1 MTNQPGTKTPQTTVG
16 SPHKARREARWV
28 SSGLA
33 LASLCAVSLGAAS
46 SDSDPNHV
54 YTGRAEVYRHIP
66 ATSLESLST
75 PEAIRAVSMP
85 NVAPTKIWRVL
96 EHGERVECL
105 DCIPHVAKL
114 LYADHPKTRE
124 ISAWWLRR
132 RIFGVFGPGE
142 VYSQV
147 VDTLK
152 DPAASEQQRAYA
164 AEALGEFLTHAGL
177 EPVAEAAV
185 SDPSPRVRLSAVR
198 ALRRLGHAGPKG
210 ELAQAMADAD
220 EKVRMAA
227 LDASVGLNNFRDM
240 AAVIARLDDDSAQVR
255 RRAAQILG
263 SSRVRDAVSALS
275 PRTSPDTE
283 PDARVRAAAVYA
295 LGQIGDPAGKA
306 AVQAAREDSDRFV
319 RDAARIALRRL

>member
-1 MTNQPGTKTPQTTVG
+1 MTHQPGTKTSRATG
-16 SPHKARREARWV
+16 RSPRNARWV
-28 SSGLA
+28 SSGLVM
-33 LASLCAVSLGAAS
+33 ASLCAVSLGTAS
-46 SDSDPNHV
+46 SDSDPHHV
-54 YTGRAEVYRHIP
+54 YTGRAAVYRQLP

-75 PEAIRAVSMP
+75 PDAIRAVSMP

-105 DCIPHVAKL
+105 DCIPHVAQL

-124 ISAWWLRR
+124 IGAWWLRR

-152 DPAASEQQRAYA
+152 DPAASEHHRAYA

-198 ALRRLGHAGPKG
+198 ALRRLGHAGPNR
-210 ELAQAMADAD
+210 ELATAMADAD
-220 EKVRMAA
+220 EKVRLAA
-227 LDASVGLNNFRDM
+227 LDASIGLNNFRDM
-240 AAVIARLDDDSAQVR
+240 DAVIARLDDDSASVR

-263 SSRVRDAVSALS
+263 SSRVRKAVSALLS
-275 PRTSPDTE
+275 RTSPDTE
-283 PDARVRAAAVYA
+283 PDARVRAAAIFA
-295 LGQIGDPAGKA
+295 LGQIGDAAGKP
-306 AVQAAREDSDRFV
+306 AVEAAREDSDGFV